1 MAEPER
7 PEHSPAAGGEQ
18 RDVWATRFGVI
29 LAVTGSAVGLGNF
42 LRFPS
47 QAAQY
52 GDGDFMIPY
61 IVAFLLLGLPIAWVE
76 WSIGR
81 YGGRNGYSSLAGMFF
96 SFRKGRWL
104 PYLGVLG
111 VVLPLMIYT
120 FYIYVVGWCLA
131 YAWFYLT
138 GTMEAGAAEQGGYA
152 AFWQQFVGIHEDGYA
167 LLHARPSQSPL
178 LFVLIAFVLNFILIY
193 RGVSKG
199 IEWFCRWAMPLLV
212 VIAAIMV
219 VRVLTLSPPADAPDR
234 TVLAG
239 LGAMWNPS
247 AEALLNP
254 EIWLA
259 AAGQVFFSL
268 SVGFGVIATYASY
281 MKPDDDVA
289 LSSTT
294 AAAGNGFAE
303 VALAGMMIIPAAFI
317 FLGPG
322 IFDDPPGTFGMGFIA
337 LPEIF
342 AAMPAGRWFGFLFFF
357 LLFMA
362 AMTSTIS
369 LLQPAIAFLEE
380 GLGIGRKA
388 SVSLLGFITLIGACF
403 VMYFSAEL
411 KAMDTIDFWM
421 STVGLFVLGTVLV
434 IIFGWVLGI
443 DRGMSELTRGAEIPV
458 PGLVR
463 YLIKYVTPVFLLVVM
478 CAWLWDK
485 AWPRISAIWQDGVVG
500 LSFGLIVV
508 AVVLFVLLIANAAK
522 RWRQR
527 ERELTEV
534 SP

>member
-1 MAEPER
+1 MADQDPQQEPQPR
-7 PEHSPAAGGEQ
+7 GRAVEHWG
-18 RDVWATRFGVI
+18 TRIGVI

-42 LRFPS
+42 LRFPD
-47 QAAQY
+47 QAARY
-52 GDGDFMIPY
+52 GGGDFMIPY
-61 IVAFLLLGLPIAWVE
+61 IVAFLVLGLPIAWVE
-76 WSIGR
+76 WSLGR
-81 YGGRNGYSSLAGMFF
+81 YGGRNGYNSLAGIFF
-96 SFRKGRWL
+96 SMRKGRVM

-138 GTMEAGAAEQGGYA
+138 GSMDQVTGAEGGYGE
-152 AFWQQFVGIHEDGYA
+152 FWQSFVGMGEDGYA
-167 LLHARPSQSPL
+167 LLNPFESPL

-193 RGVSKG
+193 RGVTKG
-199 IEWFCRWAMPLLV
+199 IEWFCKWAMPLLV
-212 VIAAIMV
+212 LIAVAMV
-219 VRVLTLSPPADAPDR
+219 VRVLTLSPPEDAPER

-247 AEALLNP
+247 AESLLNP

-281 MKPDDDVA
+281 MRADDDVA
-289 LSSTT
+289 LSSMT

-303 VALAGMMIIPAAFI
+303 IALAGMMIIPAAFI
-317 FLGPG
+317 FLGTG
-322 IFDDPPGTFGMGFIA
+322 IFDEPPGTFGMGFVT
-337 LPEIF
+337 LPEVF
-342 AAMPAGRWFGFLFFF
+342 NAMPAGRMFGFLFFF

-369 LLQPAIAFLEE
+369 LLQPTIAFLEE
-380 GLGIGRKA
+380 GLGLGRKA
-388 SVSLLGFITLIGACF
+388 SVSFLGFITLVGASF
-403 VMYFSAEL
+403 VMYFSHNL
-411 KAMDTIDFWM
+411 MAMGTIDFWM

-443 DRGMSELTRGAEIPV
+443 DRGMAELTRGAEIRI
-458 PGLVR
+458 PGFVR
-463 YLIKYVTPVFLLVVM
+463 YMVKYVTPLFLLAVM
-478 CAWLWDK
+478 TAWLWDR
-485 AWPRISAIWQDGVVG
+485 AWPRISALWQDLVAGM
-500 LSFGLIVV
+500 SFGLILA
-508 AVVLFVLLIANAAK
+508 AVILFLLLIASAVQ
-522 RWRQR
+522 RWRKR